1 MTETNKTEDTIQ
13 EIQEKS
19 QDKILGKSLS
29 ERVKDL
35 FEAGAHYSYTKS
47 RRHPSVLQYIFGQK
61 GKNDIFDLEQ
71 TAEMLSKAKEA
82 IEALTKADG
91 QVLFLGGKNEAR
103 DIMVAAAERK
113 AQPYSCARYIGGT
126 LTNFKEIRKRV
137 DKLEKLIA
145 DKESGALDKFT
156 KLERLM
162 IDRDIADLEQKF
174 GGLLSMKKLPAA
186 VFVIDSEF
194 ESKGVA
200 EANQLGIPVIAVANN
215 DCNIAKVEYPI
226 PANDTSRKS
235 IQYFVDEI
243 ASAIK

>member
-1 MTETNKTEDTIQ
+1 MTETSKAKE
-13 EIQEKS
+13 EAKEKSQEKS
-19 QDKILGKSLS
+19 LV

-71 TAEMLSKAKEA
+71 TAVMLEKAKEA
-82 IEALTKADG
+82 ITTLTKADG
-91 QVLFLGGKNEAR
+91 QVLFVGGKNEAR
-103 DIMVAAAERK
+103 DIMKAAAERK
-113 AQPYSCARYIGGT
+113 GQPYSCARYIGGT

-137 DKLEKLIA
+137 DKLEKLIS

-162 IDRDIADLEQKF
+162 IDREIADLEQKF

-186 VFVIDSEF
+186 VFAIDPEF
-194 ESKGVA
+194 ESKGIA
-200 EANQLGIPVIAVANN
+200 EALQLGIPVIAVANN
-215 DCNIAKVEYPI
+215 DCNIAKVTHPI

-243 ASAIK
+243 AAAIK